1 MRPFLSYGR
10 QTIEDDDVAA
20 VAAALRNDMLTTG
33 PLVEVYER
41 EFANVTGA
49 GHAVSCNSGTA
60 ALHLAMLALD
70 IAPGESVI
78 VPSTTFLATANVVRM
93 VGGDVIF
100 ADVDP
105 DSGLMTPDTLRDALR
120 RGVGGR
126 AKAAIPVH
134 LNGQCCNMPAL
145 KEIAREHGL
154 SLVEDAC
161 HALGAPSVGRAEHSH
176 MACFSTHPVK
186 AITTGE
192 GGMVTTRDQSLAT
205 KMRLFRNHGMS
216 RDPESFR
223 NAAMAF
229 DGGVPNPWYYEMN
242 RIGWNYRLPDILC
255 ALGLSQIRKLDRLWR
270 ARNRIASLYDRLL
283 MPVMPA
289 LRPVSRGNEPHGWHL
304 YVVLIDF
311 RAIGMTRARVMSE
324 LRAAGIGTQVHYI
337 PVHRQPYFRELCGDL
352 TLPGSVSY
360 YDRCLSL
367 PIFPM
372 MSDEDVSYVA
382 ETLAKVVAG

>member
-120 RGVGGR
+120 RVIRGR
-126 AKAAIPVH
+126 ARAAIPVH

-161 HALGAPSVGRAEHSH
+161 HALGAPSVGQAEHSH

-205 KMRLFRNHGMS
+205 KMRVFRNHGMT
-216 RDPESFR
+216 RDPDSFR

-283 MPVMPA
+283 MPFMPA

-311 RAIGMTRARVMSE
+311 RGIGITRPKVMGE

-337 PVHRQPYFRELCGDL
+337 PVHRQPYFRELYGEL
-352 TLPGSVSY
+352 TLPGAESY

-367 PIFPM
+367 PIFPT
-372 MSDEDVSYVA
+372 MSDEDVSYVV
-382 ETLAKVVAG
+382 ETLARVVAG